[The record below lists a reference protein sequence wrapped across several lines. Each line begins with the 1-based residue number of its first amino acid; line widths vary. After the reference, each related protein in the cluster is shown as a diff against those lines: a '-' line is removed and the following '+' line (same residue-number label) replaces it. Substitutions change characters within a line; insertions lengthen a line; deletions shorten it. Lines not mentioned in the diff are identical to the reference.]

1 MMVSFVLSFFPRD
14 VLDEILN
21 LIESVSEDFPS
32 YSFITLKG
40 NHDFY
45 FELMK
50 MLSISQSCLLHDGF
64 HSCLF
69 LYSCMLRGSVG
80 HVSCLDINR
89 NSRFYICN

>member
-32 YSFITLKG
+32 YFFITLKG
-40 NHDFY
+40 THDLY

-50 MLSISQSCLLHDGF
+50 VLSISLSCLLHDGF

-69 LYSCMLRGSVG
+69 LYSCMLRGSVV
-80 HVSCLDINR
+80 HVSDINR